1 MKLLKICGLR
11 CMLILSGWISG
22 WAVGTLEPESV
33 EISASF
39 PVENQFGVVFNGQSN
54 KIILNVN
61 NLGKHP
67 IDDVMR
73 IYQVLA
79 PGSNPYKIPYFF
91 NSEQREGD
99 VKLKIWVEWGGTK
112 GRKFQT
118 VAYDST
124 VTIKE
129 PPTRWFDPQLILLYI
144 ILGSG
149 FGTVGYMVY
158 VSYLKP
164 HGTRAGSKLTKSK
177 ASTERLTTSVPK
189 VNTPTGGQ
197 YEEEWIPAGHVQS
210 SKKPAAE
217 SGEEAS
223 GNEGKPR
230 RRKR

>member
-1 MKLLKICGLR
+1 
-11 CMLILSGWISG
+11 
-22 WAVGTLEPESV
+22 
-33 EISASF
+33 
-39 PVENQFGVVFNGQSN
+39 
-54 KIILNVN
+54 
-61 NLGKHP
+61 
-67 IDDVMR
+67 MR
-73 IYQVLA
+73 IYQVWNEYREIGGKEKLIRKSNPTPSKRTLA